1 MMNPSKCLT
10 YAVQKNKFDKNK
22 LDKEL
27 IDPNTQVRL
36 ELWAY
41 DPMLFSDDSMAD
53 ILSVILSLKYTK
65 DERIEQAIV
74 EVEERLLK

>member
-1 MMNPSKCLT
+1 MSYLCSTK
-10 YAVQKNKFDKNK
+10 A
-22 LDKEL
+22 
-27 IDPNTQVRL
+27 QVRL